1 MVRMTAIAA
10 AIVSV
15 MLVACEDEASS
26 QVEGAGLSS
35 SEQQGQMNPLPSSSP
50 QSVSSLSNG
59 EAEPELSS
67 TPPSL
72 DLRYSED
79 DIDVRDFSEE
89 EVSRHQMEG
98 WFESQ
103 NGGDKKLSVKPKIR
117 LKEDATLEQTMGNY
131 RDSLDGAEM
140 GIEYKTP

>member
-26 QVEGAGLSS
+26 QAEGVGLSS
-35 SEQQGQMNPLPSSSP
+35 IEQQGERATSTPPAA
-50 QSVSSLSNG
+50 SSLSNDK
-59 EAEPELSS
+59 AESELSS

-72 DLRYSED
+72 DLSYSED
-79 DIDVRDFSEE
+79 DIDVRDLSEE
-89 EVSRHQMEG
+89 EVSRYQMEG

>member
-26 QVEGAGLSS
+26 QAEGVGPSS
-35 SEQQGQMNPLPSSSP
+35 SEQQGERATSTP
-50 QSVSSLSNG
+50 QAAYSVSNDK
-59 EAEPELSS
+59 AESELPS

-72 DLRYSED
+72 DLSYSED
-79 DIDVRDFSEE
+79 DIDVRDLSEE
-89 EVSRHQMEG
+89 EISRYQVEG
-98 WFESQ
+98 WFEAQ